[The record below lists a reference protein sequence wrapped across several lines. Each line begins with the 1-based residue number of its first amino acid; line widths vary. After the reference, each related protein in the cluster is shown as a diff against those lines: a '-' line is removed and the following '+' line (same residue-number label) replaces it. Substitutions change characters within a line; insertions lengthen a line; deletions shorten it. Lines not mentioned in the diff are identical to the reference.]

1 MTVVLDTAGRTGE
14 DAFDAY
20 RNAVSRTFVP
30 LLAEPSRAVDAFSC
44 RLRSSEMGLLQ
55 VSEVEATAHV
65 VRRDAGDDP
74 GYLKL
79 GVQLAGSAIL
89 RQDGRST
96 TLVAG
101 DFALYDTARPYELEF
116 HDEYTMLVLMFRRS
130 LLRIPTAELRTR
142 TARTLRSVDGA
153 GALLS
158 PLLDGVARECRDGAP
173 AGGGHVCDAVLS
185 LLAASLAAPA
195 AYEPRSGDRL
205 VTLRESAK
213 AYIEQHL
220 GESSL
225 DVTRVA
231 QAHHVSVRYLQ
242 KAFAEEAAN
251 VAGYI
256 RLRRLERCSVDLADL
271 AQPRSAAAIG
281 ARWGFVDAGHFSR
294 VFRTHFGVPPGE
306 YRARYRGPDLQ
317 SA

>member
-1 MTVVLDTAGRTGE
+1 MTVVLDTAGRTRE
-14 DAFDAY
+14 DAFHAY
-20 RNAVSRTFVP
+20 RNAVSRMFVP

-65 VRRDAGDDP
+65 VPRDAGDDP

-101 DFALYDTARPYELEF
+101 TSRSTTRPARTSEF

-142 TARTLRSVDGA
+142 TARTLRSVHGA

-173 AGGGHVCDAVLS
+173 AGGGHARHAV
-185 LLAASLAAPA
+185 PA
-195 AYEPRSGDRL
+195 FSQRAWRRQRL
-205 VTLRESAK
+205 TS
-213 AYIEQHL
+213 H
-220 GESSL
+220 
-225 DVTRVA
+225 
-231 QAHHVSVRYLQ
+231 
-242 KAFAEEAAN
+242 
-251 VAGYI
+251 
-256 RLRRLERCSVDLADL
+256 
-271 AQPRSAAAIG
+271 G
-281 ARWGFVDAGHFSR
+281 AVIDW
-294 VFRTHFGVPPGE
+294 
-306 YRARYRGPDLQ
+306 
-317 SA
+317 